1 MVRKKVTTPYM
12 MINGQQYFVF
22 THEKKLLNVK
32 ESFIHTFR
40 RHKIKW
46 LFVVHS
52 SYILIND
59 MKPSNF
65 VYIFFLY
72 GVLGDVKPCQIRIV
86 KKFEKL
92 FRLLYLCNFFVKL
105 NMFELRLIFMQTI
118 CLYQRQ
124 FGIQFDILFIQFFSL
139 TYISYNVNVLTYF

>member
-12 MINGQQYFVF
+12 MINGQQCFVF
-22 THEKKLLNVK
+22 ALERKLLNVK

-40 RHKIKW
+40 RHKIEW
-46 LFVVHS
+46 LFAVHN
-52 SYILIND
+52 SYISINN

-65 VYIFFLY
+65 IYICFLY